1 MRSGVRITLGPR
13 ISLATYHK
21 LSLLPLS
28 AITASLTVVRPAHS
42 LADLSDLTARPI
54 TGSLLGPDCLI
65 WCSSQPKVL
74 ATMLKVSEAACSAV
88 QQLDST
94 NTLAKI

>member
-1 MRSGVRITLGPR
+1 
-13 ISLATYHK
+13 
-21 LSLLPLS
+21 
-28 AITASLTVVRPAHS
+28 
-42 LADLSDLTARPI
+42 LSDLTARPI